1 MTERFIDLVYQSVI
15 GELQP
20 DFAIRGIENSFAP
33 GSMCDTAYNDMLCAY
48 ARLAERLGV
57 HNEDEDLETILHCM
71 TVIQKEIAYQ
81 MYRYG
86 VHFGIVDQID

>member
-48 ARLAERLGV
+48 ARLTERLGV
-57 HNEDEDLETILHCM
+57 HNEDKDLETILHCM